1 MSGELQNILLVEDEA
16 DIQAVAK
23 MALESIGGFSVEVA
37 NSGIEALEVLKGH
50 NTPDLM
56 LLDVMMPGM
65 DGPTTFEEVRKIDHL
80 KDIPIIFMTA
90 KVMESD
96 KEQYK
101 SLGAAGVIAKPFDPM
116 TLADQIRGLWA
127 EHG

>member
-1 MSGELQNILLVEDEA
+1 
-16 DIQAVAK
+16 

-37 NSGIEALEVLKGH
+37 NSGLEALEVLKNH
-50 NTPDLM
+50 TPDLM

-65 DGPTTFEEVRKIDHL
+65 DGPTTFGEVRKIDHL
-80 KDIPIIFMTA
+80 KDVPIIFMTA

-116 TLADQIRGLWA
+116 TLADQIRSLWA
-127 EHG
+127 EQG

>member
-23 MALESIGGFSVEVA
+23 VALESIGGFSVEVA
-37 NSGIEALEVLKGH
+37 NSGLEALEVLKNH
-50 NTPDLM
+50 TPDLM

-65 DGPTTFEEVRKIDHL
+65 DGPTTFGEVRKIDHL
-80 KDIPIIFMTA
+80 KDVPIIFMTA

-116 TLADQIRGLWA
+116 TLADQIRSLWA
-127 EHG
+127 EQG